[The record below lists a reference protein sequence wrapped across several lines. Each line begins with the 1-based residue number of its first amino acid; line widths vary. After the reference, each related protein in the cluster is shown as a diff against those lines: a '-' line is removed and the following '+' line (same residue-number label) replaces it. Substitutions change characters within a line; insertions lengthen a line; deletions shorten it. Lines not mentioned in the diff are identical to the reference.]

1 MVFTVVLVGQVP
13 AHRGRDQIIEVKLLL
28 LHLIE
33 CNTANCNLELSRL
46 SYVKPEWIDGTL
58 QFCVVLAHAETDAFN
73 WSVRLCECPTMSE

>member
-13 AHRGRDQIIEVKLLL
+13 AHRGRDR
-28 LHLIE
+28 IE

-73 WSVRLCECPTMSE
+73 WSVRLCECPTMSEYVFVSMQC